1 MPPMPKLLFAHQL
14 RGIAA
19 LLIVITHYFGVYF
32 GAQAVVAGVT
42 FSPDL
47 QMVAPDWVRHMDFPY
62 FKGPFGVA
70 LFFLISGFVIPF
82 SLQKNSG
89 AGFLLARA
97 LRIFPTYLACLGIGL
112 LAVYLSSR
120 YWQLQFLL
128 DIQRLAMNALLVHN
142 LAGLASLDTVN
153 WTLAIELKFYLV
165 AALCWRAMLDSKPL
179 VFAAIAAA
187 VIALDLALPS
197 LTGLPYGYGVLA
209 GLSTDLNYVLFML
222 IGTLFYQHYRG
233 LITLPRLAAGSAML
247 LAAFIAA
254 WRLGTQRD
262 QVPVLAEYYVY
273 AVLVFALCYAAR
285 GRFRPV
291 RVLDFFADISY
302 PLYAVHALT
311 GYVLLKVIMHQ
322 GLAYGYAVCVVLA
335 MVIAL
340 AWLLHKT
347 VENTSTAYGKHLA
360 AKLQRSAAAPATA

>member
-1 MPPMPKLLFAHQL
+1 MPKLLFAHQL

-42 FSPDL
+42 VSPDL
-47 QMVAPDWVRHMDFPY
+47 HLAAPDWVRHMDFPY

-97 LRIFPTYLACLGIGL
+97 WRIFPTYLACLGIGL

-120 YWQLQFLL
+120 YWQLPFLL
-128 DIQRLAMNALLVHN
+128 DLHRLLMNALLVHN
-142 LAGLASLDTVN
+142 LAGVASLDTVN
-153 WTLAIELKFYLV
+153 WTLAIELKFYV
-165 AALCWRAMLDSKPL
+165 IAALCWRAMLESKPL

-187 VIALDLALPS
+187 VITLGLALPS
-197 LTGLPYGYGVLA
+197 LAGLPYGHGLLA

-222 IGTLFYQHYRG
+222 IGTLFYQHYRK
-233 LITLPRLAAGSAML
+233 LISLPRLAAGTVLL

-254 WRLGTQRD
+254 WRFGTQRD

-285 GRFRPV
+285 GRFRPL

-302 PLYAVHALT
+302 PLYVVHALA
-311 GYVLLKVIMHQ
+311 GYVLLKIAMHR
-322 GLAYGYAVCVVLA
+322 GLDYGYAVCVVLA
-335 MVIAL
+335 AVIAL

-347 VENTSTAYGKHLA
+347 VETTSSAYGKRLA
-360 AKLQRSAAAPATA
+360 AKLRRPAEEPATA

>member
-1 MPPMPKLLFAHQL
+1 MPKLLFAHQL

-19 LLIVITHYFGVYF
+19 LLIVVTHYFGVYF

-47 QMVAPDWVRHMDFPY
+47 HLVAPGWVPYMDFPY

-97 LRIFPTYLACLGIGL
+97 WRIFPTYLACLGIGL

-120 YWQLQFLL
+120 YWQLPFLL
-128 DIQRLAMNALLVHN
+128 DLQRLLMNALLVHN

-153 WTLAIELKFYLV
+153 WTLAIELKFYVV

-187 VIALDLALPS
+187 VIALDLALPTLQS
-197 LTGLPYGYGVLA
+197 LPYGYGVLA

-233 LITLPRLAAGSAML
+233 LLTLPKLCLGTVLL
-247 LAAFIAA
+247 LAAFVAA
-254 WRLGTQRD
+254 WRSGIQRD

-273 AVLVFALCYAAR
+273 AVLVFALCYGMR

-291 RVLDFFADISY
+291 PVLDFFADISY
-302 PLYAVHALT
+302 PLYVVHALT
-311 GYVLLKVIMHQ
+311 GYVLLKVVMQQ
-322 GLAYGYAVCVVLA
+322 GLAYGYAVCVVLPL
-335 MVIAL
+335 VTAL
-340 AWLLHKT
+340 AWVLHKT
-347 VENTSTAYGKHLA
+347 VETSSSAYGKHLA
-360 AKLQRSAAAPATA
+360 AKWQRHAPATATA

>member
-1 MPPMPKLLFAHQL
+1 MPKLLFAHQL

-42 FSPDL
+42 FSPEL
-47 QMVAPDWVRHMDFPY
+47 QLVAPDWVRHMDFPY

-89 AGFLLARA
+89 AGFLLARTW
-97 LRIFPTYLACLGIGL
+97 RIFPTYLACLGIGL
-112 LAVYLSSR
+112 LATYLSAR
-120 YWQLQFLL
+120 YWQLPFLIDL
-128 DIQRLAMNALLVHN
+128 QRLLMNALLMHN

-153 WTLAIELKFYLV
+153 WTLAIELKFYVV
-165 AALCWRAMLDSKPL
+165 AALCWRAMLGSKPL

-197 LTGLPYGYGVLA
+197 LEGIPFVYRVLA
-209 GLSTDLNYVLFML
+209 GLGTDLNYVLFML

-233 LITLPRLAAGSAML
+233 LLTLAKLAAGAVLL

-254 WRLGTQRD
+254 WHFGTQRD

-273 AVLVFALCYAAR
+273 ALLVFALCYSVR
-285 GRFRPV
+285 NRFRPV

-302 PLYAVHALT
+302 PLYVVHALT

-335 MVIAL
+335 IVTAL

-347 VENTSTAYGKHLA
+347 IETTSSEYGKRLA
-360 AKLQRSAAAPATA
+360 GRLRRPATAPAAA